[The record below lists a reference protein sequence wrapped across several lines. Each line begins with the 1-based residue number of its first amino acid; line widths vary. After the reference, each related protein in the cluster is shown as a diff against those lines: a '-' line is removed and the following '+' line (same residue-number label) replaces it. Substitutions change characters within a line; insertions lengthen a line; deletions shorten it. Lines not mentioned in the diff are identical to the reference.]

1 MQVALNEN
9 HQRIGETHPQ
19 ALYSNAEVALIFK
32 LREEEE
38 QLTYTQIARRLD
50 MPKSTVA
57 SVLQGRRRCQV
68 PARYITVT
76 SRNRAHDQPS
86 NS

>member
-1 MQVALNEN
+1 MQVALNEI

-19 ALYSNAEVALIFK
+19 ARYSNAEVALVFK
-32 LREEEE
+32 LREEDG
-38 QLTYTQIARRLD
+38 LTYTQLARQLD

-57 SVLQGRRRCQV
+57 SILQGRRRCQV

-76 SRNRAHDQPS
+76 SRNKAHDPA
-86 NS
+86 